1 MGLMANRLGQFRFF
15 AKACGAVLALNSHA
29 LALEATSLKGPDI
42 IDHLAGKS
50 VRGTYADGT
59 PFTETFWPDGKDT
72 YWDPRGSS
80 SGTWRVSE
88 DMMCFTYDAV
98 SNMSGGCFR
107 VEKIGANCFDFYAV
121 SQPPGLDPRKGGPR
135 YTARASA
142 DGAPETCPDEL
153 QV

>member
-1 MGLMANRLGQFRFF
+1 MRLKIWNIRTCL
-15 AKACGAVLALNSHA
+15 AAAVAMCVLAA
-29 LALEATSLKGPDI
+29 GAFAGEMIVLKGPDI
-42 IDHLAGKS
+42 IQHLAGKS

-80 SGTWRVSE
+80 TGIWKVTE
-88 DMMCFTYDAV
+88 DKMCFEYDEATGL
-98 SNMSGGCFR
+98 SNGCFSVLR
-107 VEKIGANCFDFYAV
+107 IGANCFDFYAE
-121 SQPPGLDPRKGGPR
+121 SQAPATGQRKGGPR

-142 DGAPETCPDEL
+142 DGAAETCPDQL